1 MPPTDPADLIAQA
14 RHEMG
19 LSRQL
24 KQPRL
29 RLPPDLSCRG
39 STGYEEWFRERQI
52 EKWENDEP
60 IDVSESSLKR
70 WRKRLV
76 CYRPTGNHPRT
87 QIIGHDMINLV
98 TFLVGYPDA
107 TADEVIIFLY
117 NQGGAL
123 YSRQVVYERLKELN
137 ITRKRAS
144 TEAYQASRPDVL
156 HRKWTFWNCP
166 PPLGVVGVPRR
177 KFIDVDEFG
186 IALEKCNRSYGW
198 APKIFR
204 VRKEGHY
211 TRGLKL
217 TVLIVFEPGD
227 PVLHPDTPGSIQ
239 RPRRWVRALRG
250 TGTTINVFRDF
261 VNSIRHDIEQNG
273 HDGTDDHRI
282 FLWDNLNS
290 HHAGYVHQT
299 VVGREG
305 PRQFNIIARPPY
317 HPQFGPI
324 EYAICQVSR
333 ILKLSATRDWNVD
346 ILEAEVVQA
355 AHSIPHF
362 NSTFEHCG
370 YSV

>member
-14 RHEMG
+14 RREMG

-24 KQPRL
+24 EQPRL
-29 RLPPDLSCRG
+29 RLPPDPSRGG
-39 STGYEEWFRERQI
+39 STVYEEWFRERQI

-76 CYRPTGNHPRT
+76 RYRPTGNHPRT

-117 NQGGAL
+117 NQGGAS

-166 PPLGVVGVPRR
+166 PRLGVVGVPRR

-217 TVLIVFEPGD
+217 TVLIAFEPGD
-227 PVLHPDTPGSIQ
+227 PGCILILLVAFKDHADGLELCEGLGLQSTCFGILSTASAMILSKMDMMAQMIIASSC
-239 RPRRWVRALRG
+239 
-250 TGTTINVFRDF
+250 GTT
-261 VNSIRHDIEQNG
+261 
-273 HDGTDDHRI
+273 
-282 FLWDNLNS
+282 
-290 HHAGYVHQT
+290 
-299 VVGREG
+299 
-305 PRQFNIIARPPY
+305 
-317 HPQFGPI
+317 
-324 EYAICQVSR
+324 
-333 ILKLSATRDWNVD
+333 
-346 ILEAEVVQA
+346 
-355 AHSIPHF
+355 
-362 NSTFEHCG
+362 
-370 YSV
+370 